1 MQTLLLNQ
9 GANMYIDIHKL
20 AVNPFVLRQTKYSP
34 FSYSSLPFTDVINLL
49 HDCAKD
55 GRIIEGYPPESSL
68 KGGRTI
74 IARLS
79 EEQTGNNFYSG
90 ITLIREGEEVVEG
103 ERARTPEE
111 EPRPFREVVRKEK
124 AQASTVDLVFYNSI
138 ALEQTNDN
146 ILAPRKDN
154 WELISI
160 NASED
165 TCMDPPPI
173 SPTALRA
180 NFYGE
185 SGGTKTSMTQ
195 EEFDAQMEKSKEYW
209 DPRATVRIIKP
220 VELFVTEHLE
230 GPYFAGCNGTLE
242 EKSDMACEV
251 ADDMLVYIHP
261 TMEHTT
267 WDENNDQTI
276 YTKAAQEL
284 FDEYYDAVMAHLDT
298 LFG

>member
-1 MQTLLLNQ
+1 MC
-9 GANMYIDIHKL
+9 IDINKL

-34 FSYSSLPFTDVINLL
+34 FSYSSLPFTDVINMLP
-49 HDCAKD
+49 DCAKNL
-55 GRIIEGYPPESSL
+55 RIVEGYLPESSL

-79 EEQTGNNFYSG
+79 KEQVGDNFFSG

-103 ERARTPEE
+103 ECQRTPEE
-111 EPRPFREVVRKEK
+111 DPRPFREVVREEK

-138 ALEQTNDN
+138 TLEQTGDN
-146 ILAPRKDN
+146 TLAPRRDN
-154 WELISI
+154 WELVSI

-195 EEFDAQMEKSKEYW
+195 EEFDTQMEKSKEYW

-220 VELFVTEHLE
+220 VALFVKEYLE
-230 GPYFAGCNGTLE
+230 GPYCSGYNGTLE
-242 EKSDMACEV
+242 EKSDVACDV
-251 ADDMLVYIHP
+251 ADEMLEYIHP
-261 TMEHTT
+261 TMEHT
-267 WDENNDQTI
+267 DETDYGTR
-276 YTKAAQEL
+276 YAEASQEL
-284 FDEYYDAVMAHLDT
+284 FDEYYDAVMGHLDT
-298 LFG
+298 LLG

>member
-1 MQTLLLNQ
+1 MCINI
-9 GANMYIDIHKL
+9 NKL

-34 FSYSSLPFTDVINLL
+34 FSYSSLPFTDVINML
-49 HDCAKD
+49 HECAKD
-55 GRIIEGYPPESSL
+55 CRIVEGYPPESSL
-68 KGGRTI
+68 RGGRTI

-79 EEQTGNNFYSG
+79 KEQTGDNFFSG

-103 ERARTPEE
+103 ERQRTPEE
-111 EPRPFREVVRKEK
+111 DPRPFREVVRKEK

-138 ALEQTNDN
+138 ALEQTGDN
-146 ILAPRKDN
+146 TLAPRRDN

-195 EEFDAQMEKSKEYW
+195 EEFDAQMVKSKEYW

-220 VELFVTEHLE
+220 VAMFVEDYLE
-230 GPYFAGCNGTLE
+230 GAHCNGTFE
-242 EKSDMACEV
+242 EKSQVACEV
-251 ADDMLVYIHP
+251 ANDMLVYIHP

-267 WDENNDQTI
+267 QNENGDETI
-276 YTKAAQEL
+276 YTEAAQEL
-284 FDEYYDAVMAHLDT
+284 FDKYYDAVMAHLDT
-298 LFG
+298 LLS